1 MIYKNTTKIPLRSK
15 LIHKEQQNLK
25 INDKGEEHKL
35 FNHNVI
41 TRVDNKRRVSYGAIL
56 CL

>member
-1 MIYKNTTKIPLRSK
+1 MIYKDTTKILLRSK

-25 INDKGEEHKL
+25 INYKGEEHKL